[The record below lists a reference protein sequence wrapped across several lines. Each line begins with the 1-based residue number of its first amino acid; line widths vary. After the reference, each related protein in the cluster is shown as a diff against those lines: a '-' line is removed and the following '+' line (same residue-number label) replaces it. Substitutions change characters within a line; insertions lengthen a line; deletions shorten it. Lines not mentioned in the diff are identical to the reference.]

1 MTFDVIVRSRK
12 RAPAV
17 VVELEDPRAVKRYV
31 NERMDNLLRT
41 PRADPSPGE
50 SYRPRSPPAS
60 CLASKRATPKEAMAV
75 SGRSRTSSGRPHISI
90 STLPEDHCE

>member
-1 MTFDVIVRSRK
+1 LILKANGFATVAEHKMNWKANCKTIPSSNCLSKEKVMAFDVIVRSRK

-17 VVELEDPRAVKRYV
+17 VVELEDPRAVKRYA

-50 SYRPRSPPAS
+50 SYRPRSPPA
-60 CLASKRATPKEAMAV
+60 A
-75 SGRSRTSSGRPHISI
+75 
-90 STLPEDHCE
+90 